1 MRRFWSQDKHLKFWI
16 SKDNSYYDQNDK
28 NECHTFEN
36 EWPTCHTFENFSK
49 SVEIFLKLF
58 LEQAL
63 KSW

>member
-1 MRRFWSQDKHLKFWI
+1 MRHFWSQDQHLKFWI
-16 SKDNSYYDQNDK
+16 SKDNSYYDRNGK

-36 EWPTCHTFENFSK
+36 EWPKCHTFEIFSK